1 MRAPRSPILPQWKI
15 DLVRG
20 AIEFLGDEMGGPVT
34 ATMIARRIPSFSLS
48 DIENAIEFLKERHR
62 TER

>member
-1 MRAPRSPILPQWKI
+1 MRTPRSPILPQWKI

-20 AIEFLGDEMGGPVT
+20 AIEFLEGEKREPVT
-34 ATMIARRIPSFSLS
+34 AEMIAKRIPSFSLS
-48 DIENAIEFLKERHR
+48 NVENAIKFLKERHR